1 MNNVMIYV
9 MTIKYTWSFSCRV
22 RDSYT
27 ASEMQQNILHKFSKY
42 PNCTK
47 IEKKKKEIKH
57 LDGFPCVYTN
67 DEDPEEFIMVMT
79 LSQMVAQMSRNEKSW
94 SHKA

>member
-1 MNNVMIYV
+1 MD
-9 MTIKYTWSFSCRV
+9 F
-22 RDSYT
+22 
-27 ASEMQQNILHKFSKY
+27 H
-42 PNCTK
+42 
-47 IEKKKKEIKH
+47 
-57 LDGFPCVYTN
+57 VYTN

>member
-1 MNNVMIYV
+1 MSWPLNIHEASVVESEIPTLHQKCNRTY
-9 MTIKYTWSFSCRV
+9 YTNFL
-22 RDSYT
+22 
-27 ASEMQQNILHKFSKY
+27 NILIVLKL
-42 PNCTK
+42 
-47 IEKKKKEIKH
+47 KKRKEIKH